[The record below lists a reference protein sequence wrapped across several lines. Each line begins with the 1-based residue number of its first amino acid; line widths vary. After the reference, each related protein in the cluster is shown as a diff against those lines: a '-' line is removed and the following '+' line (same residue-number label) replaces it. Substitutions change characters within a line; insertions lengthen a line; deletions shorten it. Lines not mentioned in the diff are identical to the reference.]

1 MKYLATIVTRLFFL
15 LIKIKKLTRIK
26 VSESIETIETKL
38 ERFRVDNDWQTVSG
52 MAAGLSVFAKARS
65 R

>member
-1 MKYLATIVTRLFFL
+1 M
-15 LIKIKKLTRIK
+15 
-26 VSESIETIETKL
+26 SESIKTIETKL